1 MKKLMFLAVL
11 VSLLSA
17 WPACLL
23 AQGLQKGDQLV
34 SVFVGAGGATNDTHL
49 PWDLTDDT
57 GFALGKT
64 QDLGWGDESVAFG
77 AQYLYAVSPYWAF
90 GAEYNANLFD
100 GATDELNAWGGT
112 GQHMKAE
119 VDQDMDV
126 HNVMAAGRFTLNP
139 QAAWRVYVPFGAGIA
154 FAKSTIKNSF
164 WEQNGGATTYTDS
177 RLSASSRSFTYY
189 VGLGLEHRLA
199 GAWLWGLEGRYQ
211 SFRFDY
217 DKFASGLGSEN
228 LHYVT
233 AMFKL
238 SYVF

>member
-1 MKKLMFLAVL
+1 MFLAVL

-17 WPACLL
+17 WPAPTV

-34 SVFVGAGGATNDTHL
+34 SVFVGAGGATNDTSL
-49 PWDLTDDT
+49 FFDFRDDT
-57 GFALGKT
+57 GYPLGT
-64 QDLGWGDESVAFG
+64 TNDLGWGDESVALG

-90 GAEYNANLFD
+90 GAEYNANWFD
-100 GATDELNAWGGT
+100 GATDELNAWGGA

-139 QAAWRVYVPFGAGIA
+139 QGSFRFYVPFGAGIA

-164 WEQNGGATTYTDS
+164 WEQNSGTTTYTEA
-177 RLSASSRSFTYY
+177 RQAANSRSFTYY
-189 VGLGLEHRLA
+189 AGLGVEHRLA
-199 GAWLWGLEGRYQ
+199 GSWLWGLEGRYQ

-217 DKFASGLGSEN
+217 DQFFSGLGSEN

-233 AMFKL
+233 LLFKL
-238 SYVF
+238 SYQF